1 MEEKKLSIIKSF
13 IPVNASVLSLYCGV
27 GLLENAID
35 NDVVGVDNQ
44 QYHIKDANDNA
55 KFLRKDNARFF
66 CKDIDEAIV
75 TQCKKNHFDVLVIQ
89 KGTLTTAIKQSMI
102 ISKIP
107 HILYVSDH
115 PSSLAKDLQDINSY
129 YDIEKIIPL
138 DTYPNTLKMEVIVK
152 LKRK

>member
-55 KFLRKDNARFF
+55 KFLRKDNARFL